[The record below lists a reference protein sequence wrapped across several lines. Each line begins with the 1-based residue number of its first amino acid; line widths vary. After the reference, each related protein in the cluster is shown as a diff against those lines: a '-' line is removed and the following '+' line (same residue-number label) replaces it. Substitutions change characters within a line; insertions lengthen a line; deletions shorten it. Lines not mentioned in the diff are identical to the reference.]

1 MTYLEGKL
9 CLEYSEL
16 VPVVLTKKNYDY
28 HRRSGNFKTHG
39 TGGHGRVVYIE
50 YETLLPQHKE
60 SVLKH
65 YGCPYNYASKEPI
78 FKALKVDYKAQEFYQ
93 KYILPNGDLLPAS
106 NYNLDGKEQINY
118 VQRYTECASW
128 LNLLIRL
135 TKDKAALKKELN
147 ISIGKFWEASIE
159 LMKAKKVSLPY
170 SYKRLTEKIK
180 GYEAEGYGYLVE
192 VHKFGNDYSKKIVGD
207 VAEALLKELLTL
219 RNKHADTTIAAEY
232 SKWALENGLQAITP
246 EAVGYWRKKWRNEL
260 ILEREGMGKTYTKL
274 SKHGRR
280 KRPSAPLL
288 LINSDDNVL
297 DIYFRAPQNDW
308 FRPVVYVVIDAFN
321 DYILGYAMGA
331 SVTKELIYEAY
342 RNANR
347 HVMQLTGGS
356 YCWHQL
362 QTDHWGISGKN
373 TTDLEQF
380 YNSMAI
386 STPAGLKNSQ
396 TKYIE
401 RSFGTVWHETLK
413 KLFPG
418 NYSGH
423 NITAKQKLNPDG
435 LKPTNF
441 PHLEDANQM
450 VAVFIEAMRQTKR
463 EKGGLTRQQEWVSA
477 FHGSSKSKARLLSED
492 MRLQIFG
499 QQHAHL
505 NTIGAGGLTPT
516 LLGKQRVYELSQA
529 TIFEHVGKQ
538 VQVIYDEKDLSTVLV
553 TDGKGLRFLA
563 NEYKLLPSAI
573 ADYEEGDR
581 QRIDNLLLEKKTLL
595 PKIQTLID
603 TRKEVLE
610 RAQIDA
616 ESRLQAGV
624 MVKEITH
631 KDQKLLNAVHN
642 GAVVELDQDED
653 DEIDIYAQMLRTS

>member
-1 MTYLEGKL
+1 MTYIEGNL

-16 VPVVLTKKNYDY
+16 VPVVMTKGNYFHHRPNLKVYGSRGNSNGTFVAYESLPAKHQESVKNY
-28 HRRSGNFKTHG
+28 
-39 TGGHGRVVYIE
+39 
-50 YETLLPQHKE
+50 
-60 SVLKH
+60 

-78 FKALKVDYKAQEFYQ
+78 FKALKLDYNAQEFYQ
-93 KYILPNGDLLPAS
+93 TYILPNGDLLPAS
-106 NYNLDGKEQINY
+106 NYNLLGKPQINY
-118 VQRYTECASW
+118 VQRYTEAASW

-135 TKDKAALKKELN
+135 TEDKTALKRELN
-147 ISIGKFWEASIE
+147 ISVGKFWEASID

-170 SYKRLTEKIK
+170 SYKRLTQKLK
-180 GYEAEGYGYLVE
+180 GYQAEGYGYLVE
-192 VHKFGNDYSKKIVGD
+192 VHKFGNDYSKKIVGE
-207 VAEALLKELLTL
+207 VAEALLKELLSL
-219 RNKHADTTIAAEY
+219 RNKHSDTVIAAEY
-232 SKWALENGLQAITP
+232 SKWAIENSLQPITP

-260 ILEREGMGKTYTKL
+260 ILEREGMGKTYTTL
-274 SKHGRR
+274 SKQGKR

-321 DYILGYAMGA
+321 DYILGYAVGA
-331 SVTKELIYEAY
+331 SVTKELVYEAY

-347 HVMQLTGGS
+347 HVMELTGAS
-356 YCWHQL
+356 YCWQQL

-373 TTDLEQF
+373 TTELEQF

-413 KLFPG
+413 KMFPG

-423 NITAKQKLNPDG
+423 NITAKKKLNPDG
-435 LKPTNF
+435 LKLTNF
-441 PHLEDANQM
+441 PHIEDANHQ
-450 VAVFIEAMRQTKR
+450 VDTFIGAMRQTKR
-463 EKGGLTRQQEWVSA
+463 EKDGLTRQQEWVAA
-477 FHGSSKSKARLLSED
+477 FNASEKSHQKLLSED

-499 QQHAHL
+499 KQHTHL
-505 NTIGAGGLTPT
+505 NTIESSGIMPT
-516 LLGKQRVYELSQA
+516 LLGKQRIYELSQA
-529 TIFEHVGKQ
+529 AIFEHVGKQ
-538 VQVIYDEKDLSTVLV
+538 VQVIYDEADLSTVLV

-563 NEYKLLPSAI
+563 HEYKLLPSAI
-573 ADYEEGDR
+573 SDYEDGDR

-595 PKIQTLID
+595 PKMQQLID

-610 RAQIDA
+610 RANIDA
-616 ESRLQAGV
+616 ESRLQEGV

-631 KDQKLLNAVHN
+631 QDQKLLSSLHN
-642 GAVVELDQDED
+642 GATVELDDEED
-653 DEIDIYAQMLRTS
+653 IDIYAQMLKTS